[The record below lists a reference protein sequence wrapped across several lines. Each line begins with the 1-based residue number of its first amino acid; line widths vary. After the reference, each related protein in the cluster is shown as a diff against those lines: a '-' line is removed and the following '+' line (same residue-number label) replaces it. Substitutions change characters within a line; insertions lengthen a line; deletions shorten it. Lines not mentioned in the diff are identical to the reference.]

1 MALNATKNSEKA
13 GSLYA
18 MHHGFHQQVAD
29 KKTKP
34 KKELEMKYVKTIL
47 CMLATTPRSICL
59 WINSLQMKSM
69 LYEEDE
75 IPSLIPC

>member
-1 MALNATKNSEKA
+1 MQNKWLCFLTEFEFTIMALNASKNSEKA
-13 GSLYA
+13 DSLYA

-34 KKELEMKYVKTIL
+34 KKELEMKYVKAIL

-59 WINSLQMKSM
+59 
-69 LYEEDE
+69 
-75 IPSLIPC
+75 

>member
-1 MALNATKNSEKA
+1 MRIKCLCFLTEFEFTIMALNASKNSEKA

-18 MHHGFHQQVAD
+18 IHHGFHQQVAD

-34 KKELEMKYVKTIL
+34 KKELEMKYVKAIL

-59 WINSLQMKSM
+59 
-69 LYEEDE
+69 
-75 IPSLIPC
+75 